1 MVALNLPPPHAFAL
15 IMYVMKN
22 NTTYLTI
29 YVPLKKDFMKVSRAP
44 LPDESIPASPVSS
57 VAATSTTP
65 PGSGISKLS
74 KKQKSYT
81 GAQSLGTPCREIYCI
96 DIILIHFR

>member
-1 MVALNLPPPHAFAL
+1 
-15 IMYVMKN
+15 MKN

-29 YVPLKKDFMKVSRAP
+29 YVPLKKDFMKVPRAS

-57 VAATSTTP
+57 VAATCTTP
-65 PGSGISKLS
+65 PGSGMSKLS

-81 GAQSLGTPCREIYCI
+81 GAQSLGTPSKERSIV
-96 DIILIHFR
+96 